1 MSRLRAPLKNVRGL
15 GSAKAGTEHFMQQR
29 ITAVALLLTGA
40 YVIGLLLCN
49 LQGGFDAMHA
59 ALAHPISAVVVI
71 AFLIAMCWHASL
83 GIQVVIED
91 YVHTP
96 KWLITSILLNKFIF
110 AIAAIAGVLAVLKIS
125 LGAMGN

>member
-1 MSRLRAPLKNVRGL
+1 MSRLRAPLKNARGL
-15 GSAKAGTEHFMQQR
+15 GSAKTGTDHFINQR
-29 ITAVALLLTGA
+29 ITAVALVFTGL
-40 YVIGLLLCN
+40 YVIALLLCN
-49 LQGGFDAMHA
+49 VHGGYDAMQA
-59 ALAHPISAVVVI
+59 ALAHPGNAVVVV
-71 AFLIAMCWHASL
+71 AFLLAMTWHASL

-96 KWLITSILLNKFIF
+96 AWSVTFLLLNRFVF